1 MNLAGLSI
9 AAGIVLMLI
18 LAFPFSLVL
27 VPVAWLLL
35 AKRKQ

>member
-18 LAFPFSLVL
+18 LAFPFSLV
-27 VPVAWLLL
+27 VIPVAWFLI
-35 AKRKQ
+35 AKSKR